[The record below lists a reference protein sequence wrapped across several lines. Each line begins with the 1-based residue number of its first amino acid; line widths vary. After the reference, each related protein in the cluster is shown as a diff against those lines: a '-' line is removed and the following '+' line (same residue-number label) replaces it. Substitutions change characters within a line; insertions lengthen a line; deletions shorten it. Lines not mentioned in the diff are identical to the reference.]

1 MDALYKLKDL
11 LCDELEE
18 YGKKGELNSG
28 TLEVVDKLSHALK
41 SITTIIAMEE
51 ADGDYSGTYGG
62 GNYPRMYYRNGG
74 NGTSY
79 GRGSS
84 YAGRRNARR
93 DSRGRY
99 SRADGYSGAVDDMIE
114 QLQDMMEEAPNEQ
127 VKQDIQ
133 RLVTKIE
140 KM

>member
-1 MDALYKLKDL
+1 MDELYKLKEML
-11 LCDELEE
+11 SDELEA
-18 YGKKGELNSG
+18 YGKKGDLSSG

-51 ADGDYSGTYGG
+51 AEGGNSEAGYGG
-62 GNYPRMYYRNGG
+62 MYPRMYRDGYGSYNR
-74 NGTSY
+74 Y

-93 DSRGRY
+93 DSNGRY
-99 SRADGYSGAVDDMIE
+99 SREYGYSGAVDEMVD
-114 QLQDMMEEAPNEQ
+114 QLNDMMQEAPNDQ

-133 RLVTKIE
+133 RLITKME